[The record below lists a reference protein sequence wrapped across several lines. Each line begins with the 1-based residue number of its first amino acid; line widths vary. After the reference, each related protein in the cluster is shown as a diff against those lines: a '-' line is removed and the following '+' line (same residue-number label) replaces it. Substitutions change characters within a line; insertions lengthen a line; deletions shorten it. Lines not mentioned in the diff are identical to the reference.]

1 DFKPSRCDDK
11 DFLEKAGC
19 TQLGIENPRGT
30 VTTDENKPVTNRKID
45 GGQNLR
51 PDEIIQ
57 IQPQKL
63 TLNLRSGTI
72 PHL

>member
-1 DFKPSRCDDK
+1 DFKPSRCDDEDSLK
-11 DFLEKAGC
+11 KAGC

-30 VTTDENKPVTNRKID
+30 VTIYKNKPVTNCKTD
-45 GGQNLR
+45 GEQNLR

-63 TLNLRSGTI
+63 TLNLRS
-72 PHL
+72 